1 MDGDDT
7 RGVNSEDMGSNPP
20 ENPPVEEANDQEE
33 SGTGSYNAHEKRM
46 ETMPVRKLI
55 FENSIPLIVGIMM
68 FSLYN
73 TSNRFW
79 VSRIPEVGPQALAAV
94 SYVLPIMLLKFG
106 FAMLV
111 GFGSAAN
118 ISISLGQRDR
128 NRAEQVLGNVL
139 SMSAIV
145 AGAVTIFG
153 LMFRQQVLTLLGVPA
168 DVRYLAE
175 TYYTFHILSF
185 FVAMIY
191 YGMNHPIRAAG
202 NQMRF
207 AKAQVI
213 LATLNIILDPIFIIG
228 FDMGIAGAG
237 VAMITSLT
245 ISACYI
251 MKYYLFE
258 DSTLKLRLK
267 NIIPRR
273 GVVYAISALGISS
286 LLMQIVGSGVH
297 IFMNSLLTRFGEVE
311 FGYGN
316 GSMAVAAMAIVHVVF
331 NLAIT
336 PVIGIMQGV
345 QPVVGFNYGAKN
357 YQRVKAAFSWGII
370 YGMGICAIGG
380 AIVLISP
387 QTIVSI
393 FTDNQYIAELAV
405 FGIRP
410 FMAVTFVVGFNI
422 LATNFFLAISRPK
435 ISITLNM
442 TRQLVLLIPAY
453 FVLTRMFG
461 FTGFWFALPFAEATA
476 GLVGAFLVIR
486 EFKALKIKLR
496 NPEEPVS
503 SVTNV

>member
-1 MDGDDT
+1 MDT
-7 RGVNSEDMGSNPP
+7 EDKQRVETAP
-20 ENPPVEEANDQEE
+20 EQEE
-33 SGTGSYNAHEKRM
+33 SGAEVYNVHEKRM

-68 FSLYN
+68 FSIYN

-79 VSRIPEVGPQALAAV
+79 VSRIPDVGPQALAAV

-128 NRAEQVLGNVL
+128 DRAEQVLGNVM
-139 SMSAIV
+139 SMSAII
-145 AGAVTIFG
+145 GAAVIVLG
-153 LMFRQQVLTLLGVPA
+153 LVFRQQMLNLLGVPA
-168 DVRYLAE
+168 DVRPLAE
-175 TYYTFHILSF
+175 IYYTFHILSY

-207 AKAQVI
+207 AKAQVL
-213 LATLNIILDPIFIIG
+213 LATLNIILDPVFIIG
-228 FDMGIAGAG
+228 FGMGIAGAG

-245 ISACYI
+245 IAGCYI

-273 GVVYAISALGISS
+273 SVVYAISALGISS

-297 IFMNSLLTRFGEVE
+297 IFMNSLLTRFGEIQ

-357 YQRVKAAFSWGII
+357 YSRVKAAYSWGII
-370 YGMGICAIGG
+370 YGMGVCALGG

-393 FTDNQYIAELAV
+393 FTDNPYIEQMAV

-410 FMAVTFVVGFNI
+410 FMAVAFVVGFNI
-422 LATNFFLAISRPK
+422 LTTNFFLAISRPK
-435 ISITLNM
+435 ISIALNM
-442 TRQLVLLIPAY
+442 TRQLMLLIPAY
-453 FVLTRMFG
+453 FILTSMFG
-461 FTGFWFALPFAEATA
+461 FAGFWFALPFAEATA
-476 GLVGAFLVIR
+476 GLIGAVLVIR
-486 EFKALKIKLR
+486 EFRALKIKLR
-496 NPEEPVS
+496 KIDEPAS
-503 SVTNV
+503 A